1 MKHTMVIIGFG
12 GMGNHH
18 YKHVTQE
25 IDRLTVKGVYDI
37 KDERAEYARSLGMQA
52 YGSAE
57 ELLNDGEIDLVLVA
71 TPNNWH
77 KHYVEAA
84 LRAGNLRKAGYDEF
98 QRT

>member
-1 MKHTMVIIGFG
+1 MKHTMGIIGFG

-52 YGSAE
+52 
-57 ELLNDGEIDLVLVA
+57 
-71 TPNNWH
+71 
-77 KHYVEAA
+77 
-84 LRAGNLRKAGYDEF
+84 
-98 QRT
+98 

>member
-1 MKHTMVIIGFG
+1 MKHTMGIIGFG

-52 YGSAE
+52 YGAPRSC
-57 ELLNDGEIDLVLVA
+57 
-71 TPNNWH
+71 
-77 KHYVEAA
+77 
-84 LRAGNLRKAGYDEF
+84 
-98 QRT
+98 